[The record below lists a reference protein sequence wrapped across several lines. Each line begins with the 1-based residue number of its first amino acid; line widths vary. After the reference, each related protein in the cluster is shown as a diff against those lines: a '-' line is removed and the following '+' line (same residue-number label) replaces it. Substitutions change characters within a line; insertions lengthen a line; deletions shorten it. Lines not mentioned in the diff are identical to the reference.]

1 MTISMGRL
9 TLTENRR
16 KRPRWILFTYQS
28 IEFNSSSISNRLAR
42 WCEMITELE
51 LTSYY
56 ETGRQNDKSARGDK
70 VGHSTAHSSFG
81 DTFDT

>member
-28 IEFNSSSISNRLAR
+28 IEFNSSSISNGLAR

-51 LTSYY
+51 LYTD
-56 ETGRQNDKSARGDK
+56 RQNDKSFVFK
-70 VGHSTAHSSFG
+70 TVFTLYENKTFSS
-81 DTFDT
+81 